1 MAPMCCALDVIQ
13 GEEKAYM
20 GLLLPT
26 LAVTLKRLEVLKS
39 DGSLMICSSLTKM
52 LQKSLNQ
59 RFSIYFEDMD
69 CIIAAAIH
77 PHFKLAWLDCL
88 DLPQSER
95 DSIHQR
101 ATAKLISL
109 IERENLNCSAGATRT
124 QTAQSS
130 NASHDSDTAEDQ
142 DDLFSFLYCKEDDN
156 TSSSKAVRNFLG
168 SQPKKVPSMKGF
180 PNNAFEQVFVRYNT
194 AIPSSAQLSVVFR
207 SEKTF

>member
-1 MAPMCCALDVIQ
+1 
-13 GEEKAYM
+13 M

-26 LAVTLKRLEVLKS
+26 LAITLKRLEVFKS
-39 DGSLMICSSLTKM
+39 DGSLMICSSLTEVQ
-52 LQKSLNQ
+52 QKSLNQ
-59 RFSIYFEDMD
+59 RFLIYFEDMY

-95 DSIHQR
+95 DSIHLR

-109 IERENLNCSAGATRT
+109 IERENLICSAGATRT
-124 QTAQSS
+124 QTPQSS
-130 NASHDSDTAEDQ
+130 NASHDSETAEDQ
-142 DDLFSFLYCKEDDN
+142 DDLFSFLCCKEDDN
-156 TSSSKAVRNFLG
+156 TSSSKAVRDFLG
-168 SQPKKVPSMKGF
+168 SQPKKVPIMKGF

-194 AIPSSAQLSVVFR
+194 AIPSSAAVERDFR